1 VGVQLLAGAVMQ
13 RTIAMAEN
21 LCRGTAK
28 LAEVVIRS
36 RNESELIRTAEKMF
50 KFLVEMGRTKPWPL

>member
-1 VGVQLLAGAVMQ
+1 
-13 RTIAMAEN
+13 MAEN